1 MWGNCSTMRNLPY
14 VHEYSHAMRLLKT
27 TKPIGG
33 SGCNAGMI
41 PLGARNN
48 VSTYSVRAGKTDET
62 DVEFVLYTTPVIT
75 YKADGRIIVKL
86 EKWGTSTTR
95 EFIGSILRVHC
106 YAKNSKTVIELCEPV
121 AKDGSSPKSIV
132 PPTGLVLR
140 CLPKD
145 PGSKTP
151 PVLAFDADTKPVIY
165 GYAINRLQNNNV
177 RRRYS
182 EFIKYF
188 KASIS
193 LRKVQVEVR
202 GYYASETSYFEAIEY
217 TIGEAA
223 DVLGTM
229 LDSGVIRLSNKWD
242 MMYQKPTPNCRP
254 QGWNTY
260 AQWIDQ
266 YDTKCR
272 EFFDLIKNDQDEE
285 TKHANFYKAFV
296 ILMAAHHNYSS
307 RPHRAEDPTVVK
319 NVDTATLRTN
329 FEKVVKMYFS
339 KAILEAVVL
348 KDGMPPNKVYTNW
361 MWMYDDAEV
370 AKAEVLEA
378 EYKKASIRI

>member
-14 VHEYSHAMRLLKT
+14 VHEYGHAMRLLKT

-33 SGCNAGMI
+33 SGCNAGMV

-48 VSTYSVRAGKTDET
+48 VSTYSVRVGKTDET
-62 DVEFVLYTTPVIT
+62 DVEFMLYQTPVIT

-145 PGSKTP
+145 PGSKAP

-165 GYAINRLQNNNV
+165 GYAINRAQNNNV

-182 EFIKYF
+182 EFTKYF

-193 LRKVQVEVR
+193 LRKVQVEVKPYFATSEPS
-202 GYYASETSYFEAIEY
+202 YYEAIEY

-223 DVLGTM
+223 DVIGTTH
-229 LDSGVIRLSNKWD
+229 GVFLRLSDKWD
-242 MMYQKPTPNCRP
+242 QMYHKPTPNCRP
-254 QGWNTY
+254 QGQNTY

-272 EFFDLIKNDQDEE
+272 EFFDLIKNDQPED
-285 TKHANFYKAFV
+285 TKHENFYKAFV
-296 ILMAAHHNYSS
+296 ILMTVHHNYHK
-307 RPHRAEDPTVVK
+307 PHRAEDLTVVK
-319 NVDTATLRTN
+319 NVDTATLRSN
-329 FEKVVKMYFS
+329 FEKVIKMYFS

-348 KDGMPPNKVYTNW
+348 KDGMAPNKVYTNW

>member
-1 MWGNCSTMRNLPY
+1 MWGNCSTMRYLPR
-14 VHEYSHAMRLLKT
+14 VHEYKRALRLLNT

-48 VSTYSVRAGKTDET
+48 VSTYSVRAGKTDAT
-62 DVEFVLYTTPVIT
+62 DVEFLLYTTPVIT
-75 YKADGRIIVKL
+75 FKQDGRIIVKL
-86 EKWGTSTTR
+86 ERWGTNTTR
-95 EFIGSILRVHC
+95 EFIGTILCVTC
-106 YAKNSKTVIELCEPV
+106 YAKGGKTVLEINTPTPE
-121 AKDGSSPKSIV
+121 KNPKSII

-140 CLPKD
+140 CAPQE

-151 PVLAFDADTKPVIY
+151 PVLLAFDADTKPVIY
-165 GYAINRLQNNNV
+165 GYAINRSQNNNV

-193 LRKVQVEVR
+193 LRKEQVEVR
-202 GYYASETSYFEAIEY
+202 GYYASQPSYFEAIEY
-217 TIGEAA
+217 TIGEAI
-223 DVLGTM
+223 DVIGTIQ
-229 LDSGVIRLSNKWD
+229 DSGLIRLDNRWN
-242 MMYQKPTPNCRP
+242 MLFQKPIPQMRP

-260 AQWIDQ
+260 VQWIDQ

-272 EFFDLIKNDQDEE
+272 EFFDLIKNDQPED
-285 TKHANFYKAFV
+285 TKHSNFYKAFV
-296 ILMAAHHNYSS
+296 ILMTVYPHQHLHNS
-307 RPHRAEDPTVVK
+307 HRAEDPAVVK
-319 NVDTATLRTN
+319 NVDTATLRSN
-329 FEKVVKMYFS
+329 FEKLLKMYFS

-361 MWMYDDAEV
+361 MWMYDTEAV
-370 AKAEVLEA
+370 AKADVLEA
-378 EYKKASIRI
+378 EYKKTSTRI

>member
-1 MWGNCSTMRNLPY
+1 MRNLP
-14 VHEYSHAMRLLKT
+14 VVREYSHALNLLNT
-27 TKPIGG
+27 IKPIGG
-33 SGCNAGMI
+33 SGCNAGMV

-62 DVEFVLYTTPVIT
+62 DVEFMLYQTPVIT

-95 EFIGSILRVHC
+95 EFIGTILFANC
-106 YAKNSKTVIELCEPV
+106 YATKGKTVLMLGGE
-121 AKDGSSPKSIV
+121 KSII

-145 PGSKTP
+145 PGSKAP
-151 PVLAFDADTKPVIY
+151 PVLAFDAATKPVIY
-165 GYAINRLQNNNV
+165 GYAINRAQNNNV

-182 EFIKYF
+182 EFTKYF

-193 LRKVQVEVR
+193 LRKVQVEVKPYFATSEPS
-202 GYYASETSYFEAIEY
+202 YYEAIEY

-223 DVLGTM
+223 DVIGTTQGASI
-229 LDSGVIRLSNKWD
+229 LRLSDKWD
-242 MMYQKPTPNCRP
+242 QMYHKPTPNCRP
-254 QGWNTY
+254 QGQNTY

-272 EFFDLIKNDQDEE
+272 EFFGLIKNDQPED
-285 TKHANFYKAFV
+285 TKHENFYKAFV
-296 ILMAAHHNYSS
+296 ILMTVHHNYHK
-307 RPHRAEDPTVVK
+307 PHRAEDLTVVK
-319 NVDTATLRTN
+319 NVDTATLRSN
-329 FEKVVKMYFS
+329 FEKLIKMYFS

-348 KDGMPPNKVYTNW
+348 KDGMAPNKVYTNW

-378 EYKKASIRI
+378 EYKKVSTRA

>member
-1 MWGNCSTMRNLPY
+1 M
-14 VHEYSHAMRLLKT
+14 V
-27 TKPIGG
+27 
-33 SGCNAGMI
+33 

-48 VSTYSVRAGKTDET
+48 VSTYSVRAGKVDAT
-62 DVEFVLYTTPVIT
+62 DVEFVLYKTPVIT
-75 YKADGRIIVKL
+75 FKADGRILIFMD
-86 EKWGTSTTR
+86 KWGTSTTR
-95 EFIGSILRVHC
+95 EFINSILRVSC
-106 YAKNSKTVIELCEPV
+106 YANKGNTVLALSLTTNPN
-121 AKDGSSPKSIV
+121 DPKSII

-145 PGSKTP
+145 PGSKAP

-165 GYAINRLQNNNV
+165 GYAINRAQNNNV

-188 KASIS
+188 KASIN
-193 LRKVQVEVR
+193 LRKTEI
-202 GYYASETSYFEAIEY
+202 STSYGYGSPVVDEAIEY

-223 DVLGTM
+223 DVLGIT
-229 LDSGVIRLSNKWD
+229 LDSGAIRLSNKWD
-242 MMYQKPTPNCRP
+242 TLYQKPVPSYRP

-296 ILMAAHHNYSS
+296 IIMATKGHTSGYNQPY
-307 RPHRAEDPTVVK
+307 RAEDLTVVK
-319 NVDTATLRTN
+319 NVLLNTIKDN
-329 FEKVVKMYFS
+329 FEKVIKMYFA
-339 KAILEAVVL
+339 KAILETVVL
-348 KDGMPPNKVYTNW
+348 KDGAPPNKVYTKW

-370 AKAEVLEA
+370 AKADALEA
-378 EYKKASIRI
+378 EYKKTSVRL